1 MLINIGDLGYN
12 HLKIDSTIFVAFV
25 HDSFVVNMKIYNWV
39 RDMLLKEYI
48 LNGTCVESTGTW
60 VNLKCD

>member
-25 HDSFVVNMKIYNWV
+25 HDSFVVNMKIYNWMYHV
-39 RDMLLKEYI
+39 YVGIYI
-48 LNGTCVESTGTW
+48 LISLSSEYE
-60 VNLKCD
+60 LLLLLFML